1 MTTVSGRM
9 TPVPE
14 SKIAFVPVG
23 QRGMRVMLRTER
35 GWEMGAEGELDDQRP
50 SYTGAERLAGNKI
63 ISVNLWAYACAEK
76 ERRIRKNPQ
85 IRAELEKQAGA
96 HAEIARNVADL
107 VDKLGRERRND
118 WCSACFERTDHRR
131 VEASGLSTPTFLCQ
145 GCGAATSPCL
155 APRCTNMATRG
166 FGSLRVPRYCAEHRH
181 DLPSFEHGTDRIAD
195 LSDYAQLLKFRKQN
209 LARTSKTAGAAVL
222 VAGAMTG
229 VGFVAAPLIGG
240 FIGTTVGGYSGAAA
254 TSYGLALLGGG
265 SVAAGG
271 LGMAGGTAV
280 VAAVGGA
287 LGGVMGLGLSS
298 AYVGQDK
305 SFAIEKLKDGR
316 DVAVVVCSGFLT
328 AGKQGWGDW
337 ERIVTER
344 YPDSPVYRVHWGAR
358 ELNDLAF
365 VLGANTGKF
374 VASSFIKKAA
384 AMASKSAAK
393 IASPISSAMI
403 IADLAK
409 NPWWRA
415 RERANK
421 TGAVVADLIART
433 DMNEIVLAGHS
444 LGARAMICAV
454 EALGTK
460 ASAPTVREV
469 HLLGAARDADDDWS
483 RLDAGVAH
491 RAYNY
496 HSKQDKV
503 LRFFYKT
510 VEAGDVA
517 AGYAGI
523 ATKRKKIV
531 NVDVTKQVADH
542 SAYCKSLSLR

>member
-1 MTTVSGRM
+1 M
-9 TPVPE
+9 TPVPD
-14 SKIAFVPVG
+14 SKITFAPVG
-23 QRGMRVMLRTER
+23 QRGMRVTLRTER
-35 GWEMGAEGELDDQRP
+35 GWELVAEGELDDQRP

-76 ERRIRKNPQ
+76 ERRIRKNPE
-85 IRAELEKQAGA
+85 IRAELEKQAGV

-107 VDKLGRERRND
+107 VDKLGRERRTD
-118 WCSACFERTDHRR
+118 WCSACFEHTDHRR
-131 VEASGLSTPTFLCQ
+131 VEAGGLSTPTFLCQ

-155 APRCTNMATRG
+155 APRCPNMATRG

-181 DLPSFEHGTDRIAD
+181 DLPSFEHGTDRISD
-195 LSDYAQLLKFRKQN
+195 LSEYAELLKFRKKN
-209 LARTSKTAGAAVL
+209 LARTTKTAGTAAL

-229 VGFVAAPLIGG
+229 IGIAAAPLIGG
-240 FIGTTVGGYSGAAA
+240 FIGTTAGGYTGAAA

-265 SVAAGG
+265 PVAAGG

-280 VAAVGGA
+280 VAAAGGS
-287 LGGVMGLGLSS
+287 LGGVMGLGLST
-298 AYVGQDK
+298 AYVGEDK
-305 SFAIEKLKDGR
+305 SFAIKKLKDGPG
-316 DVAVVVCSGFLT
+316 VAVVVCSGFLT
-328 AGKQGWGDW
+328 EGKQGWGDW

-365 VLGANTGKF
+365 VLGANTGRF

-393 IASPISSAMI
+393 IASPISTAMI

-433 DMNEIVLAGHS
+433 EMDEVVLVGHS

-454 EALGTK
+454 EALSTK
-460 ASAPTVREV
+460 ASAPAVREV
-469 HLLGAARDADDDWS
+469 HLLGAAKDADDDWT
-483 RLDAGVAH
+483 RLDAGVQQ

-503 LRFFYKT
+503 LRFFYAI

-517 AGYAGI
+517 AGYAGMS
-523 ATKRKKIV
+523 TKRKKIV

>member
-1 MTTVSGRM
+1 MTA
-9 TPVPE
+9 VPE
-14 SKIAFVPVG
+14 SKIAFTPVG
-23 QRGMRVMLRTER
+23 QRGMRVTLRTR
-35 GWEMGAEGELDDQRP
+35 LGWELAAEGALDAQRP
-50 SYTGAERLAGNKI
+50 TYAGAERLVGNKI
-63 ISVNLWAYACAEK
+63 VSVNLWAYACAEK
-76 ERRIRKNPQ
+76 ERRIRKNPE
-85 IRAELEKQAGA
+85 IRLELEKQAHA
-96 HAEIARNVADL
+96 HAEVVCNVADL
-107 VDKLGRERRND
+107 VDKLGRERRVG
-118 WCSACFERTDHRR
+118 WCSACFERTEHRG
-131 VEASGLSTPTFLCQ
+131 VEAGGLSTPTFLCQ

-155 APRCTNMATRG
+155 ALRCPNMATRG
-166 FGSLRVPRYCAEHRH
+166 FGSIRVPRYCAEHRH
-181 DLPSFEHGTDRIAD
+181 DLPSFEHGTDRIGD
-195 LSDYAQLLKFRKQN
+195 LSDYAELLRFRKKN
-209 LARTSKTAGAAVL
+209 LARTTKTVGTAAL
-222 VAGAMTG
+222 AAGAMTG
-229 VGFVAAPLIGG
+229 IGIAAAPLIGG

-280 VAAVGGA
+280 VAAVGGG

-328 AGKQGWGDW
+328 EGKHGWGDW

-344 YPDSPVYRVHWGAR
+344 YPASPVYRVHWGSR

-374 VASSFIKKAA
+374 VASSFIKRAA

-393 IASPISSAMI
+393 VASPITSAMI
-403 IADLAK
+403 IVDLVK

-421 TGAVVADLIART
+421 TGAIVADLIART
-433 DMNEIVLAGHS
+433 EMDGVVLVGHS
-444 LGARAMICAV
+444 LGARVMICAA

-460 ASAPTVREV
+460 ISGPTVGEV
-469 HLLGAARDADDDWS
+469 HLLGAAKDADDDWS
-483 RLDAGVAH
+483 RLDAGVQH
-491 RAYNY
+491 RVFNY
-496 HSKQDKV
+496 HSKRDKV
-503 LRFFYKT
+503 LRFFYAI

-517 AGYAGI
+517 AGYAGMS
-523 ATKRKKIV
+523 TKRKKIE

-542 SAYCKSLSLR
+542 SAYCKSMSLR

>member
-1 MTTVSGRM
+1 
-9 TPVPE
+9 
-14 SKIAFVPVG
+14 
-23 QRGMRVMLRTER
+23 
-35 GWEMGAEGELDDQRP
+35 
-50 SYTGAERLAGNKI
+50 
-63 ISVNLWAYACAEK
+63 
-76 ERRIRKNPQ
+76 
-85 IRAELEKQAGA
+85 
-96 HAEIARNVADL
+96 
-107 VDKLGRERRND
+107 
-118 WCSACFERTDHRR
+118 
-131 VEASGLSTPTFLCQ
+131 
-145 GCGAATSPCL
+145 
-155 APRCTNMATRG
+155 
-166 FGSLRVPRYCAEHRH
+166 
-181 DLPSFEHGTDRIAD
+181 
-195 LSDYAQLLKFRKQN
+195 
-209 LARTSKTAGAAVL
+209 
-222 VAGAMTG
+222 MTG
-229 VGFVAAPLIGG
+229 IGIAAAPLIGG

-265 SVAAGG
+265 SVASGA

-280 VAAVGGA
+280 VAAVGGG

-328 AGKQGWGDW
+328 EGKQGWGDW

-374 VASSFIKKAA
+374 VASSFVKKAA

-433 DMNEIVLAGHS
+433 DMDEVVLVGHS

-460 ASAPTVREV
+460 ASAATVREV

-483 RLDAGVAH
+483 RLDAGAQG
-491 RAYNY
+491 RTYNY

-503 LRFFYKT
+503 LRFFYRT

-517 AGYAGI
+517 AGYAGML
-523 ATKRKKIV
+523 TKRKKIV

-542 SAYCKSLSLR
+542 SAYCKSLSLRQPMHLEHLRDTM